1 MKARLVVGCLLAV
14 SALLAGCQSDIEGMP
29 VTSPDSPTEPSF
41 PTSRPSRPTAA
52 PPPATRTPPGTSR
65 APGGEQLE
73 PENGNVFIETKSGKT
88 RCQISTDEVGCES
101 QFSNAPAVDGM
112 PANGVR
118 LTASGDLEWVVGNL
132 GAIPARTLDY
142 RTYHALGWTIEAG
155 SSGTRF
161 TNDRSGHGMVV
172 AVEGVQEF

>member
-1 MKARLVVGCLLAV
+1 LLTV

-29 VTSPDSPTEPSF
+29 VTSPDSPTEPSA

-52 PPPATRTPPGTSR
+52 PPPATRTPRPPGTSR

-73 PENGNVFIETKSGKT
+73 PENGYVFSETKSGKT

-101 QFSNAPAVDGM
+101 QFSNAPDVDGT

-142 RTYHALGWTIEAG
+142 RTYHALGWTIVRWSFAARRRREP
-155 SSGTRF
+155 T
-161 TNDRSGHGMVV
+161 
-172 AVEGVQEF
+172 